1 MTRYY
6 AGGDRYKQRELTER
20 RMLLRGGGLA
30 RANRQ
35 DDIGMDAGAEE
46 GEPTCERIADPH
58 DEEMKDD
65 WVYKL

>member
-1 MTRYY
+1 
-6 AGGDRYKQRELTER
+6 
-20 RMLLRGGGLA
+20 MLLRGGGLA